1 MAQNMRVLIQRV
13 KKASV
18 YVNGA
23 AISAINRG
31 LLLFVGIG
39 REDSQ
44 DDYRFM
50 ANKISKIRIFED
62 DQGKMNKDIK
72 QVDGQILSVSQFT
85 LYADTRKGN
94 RPGFDKSAEPETARD
109 YWHQF
114 NNLLREKGIDVR
126 EGVFAANMDV
136 EIIND
141 GPVTIWMDSGEGQGV
156 S

>member
-13 KKASV
+13 KRASV

>member
-1 MAQNMRVLIQRV
+1 MRVLIQRV

-50 ANKISKIRIFED
+50 ANKISKMRIFED

-126 EGVFAANMDV
+126 EGVFAAKMDV

-141 GPVTIWMDSGEGQGV
+141 GPVTIWLESGEGQGA
-156 S
+156 

>member
-1 MAQNMRVLIQRV
+1 MRVLIQRV

-50 ANKISKIRIFED
+50 ANKISKMRIFED

-72 QVDGQILSVSQFT
+72 QVDGQILSISQFT

-114 NNLLREKGIDVR
+114 NNLLREKGILVR

-141 GPVTIWMDSGEGQGV
+141 GPVTIWLESGEGQGA
-156 S
+156 